1 MNDATSIRS
10 GLLATLEH
18 QLPRVL
24 SQISRDPHAPFYGCC
39 DRNWH
44 HYKIRDFPSIILQQ
58 GGYLVASAAEVDELQ
73 SRKPAYREIAR
84 ASAIFWNQRAELH
97 GAFEEYYPYE
107 QGYPPVAFST
117 LAMAKLAH
125 QGIVETEA
133 IYPGLK
139 KAAGQLLSRFE
150 PKAANQQVAGLAAL
164 EFVRHVA
171 PELVPAK
178 ALASVRQRTL
188 SLQDEEGW
196 YLEYGGPDLGYL
208 AVTIDCLWDAYD
220 ASKEPAYLNSARAAL
235 HFMASLVA
243 PFRRSIGMHNARN
256 TDYLTPYGIVRFL
269 DAEQEED
276 RSAAAFTVQAVFAGA
291 DRADHFFAAVD
302 DRYWSHYIGH
312 SVARAVQLLEDPE
325 RQKTLATAKPQASQ
339 EVGYE
344 SCGIWY
350 RPETGSNTS
359 LLLSRRKGGI
369 LTLGY
374 GKEFATDY
382 GWVVEATDGLQF
394 VNHWW
399 ADCWSWEMK
408 PVEGVLARIEG
419 HLFPHSE
426 TVVTPVKH
434 MALRV
439 LSFFFG
445 YRLINQLK
453 ARLIFKAEVSSIR
466 FRREIREISGLI
478 EIHDQLENLPDGAE
492 VKVAPR
498 ISKRH
503 VASAD
508 SHHPE
513 DFPQLLGWQAKRE
526 TNRDG
531 DRFEATIRYHRPSA

>member
-1 MNDATSIRS
+1 MSDVSSIRT
-10 GLLATLEH
+10 GLLATLER
-18 QLPRVL
+18 QLPRVF
-24 SQISRDPHAPFYGCC
+24 SQISRDPNAPFYGCC

-58 GGYLVASAAEVDELQ
+58 AGYFVASAAEIDELQ
-73 SRKPAYREIAR
+73 SRKSAYREIAR
-84 ASAIFWNQRAELH
+84 ASAIFWNQRAVLH

-117 LAMAKLAH
+117 LAMAKLAYH
-125 QGIVETEA
+125 GIIQTRA

-164 EFVRHVA
+164 ECIRRIV
-171 PELVPAK
+171 PELVPANS
-178 ALASVRQRTL
+178 LTSVRQRTL
-188 SLQDEEGW
+188 ALQNEEGW
-196 YLEYGGPDLGYL
+196 YQEYGGPDLGYL

-220 ASKEPAYLNSARAAL
+220 ASNEEAYLNSARTCL
-235 HFMASLVA
+235 HFIASLVA

-269 DAEQEED
+269 NAEQEED
-276 RSAAAFTVQAVFAGA
+276 RSAAAFTVNAVFADA
-291 DRADHFFAAVD
+291 DRPDHFFAAID
-302 DRYWSHYIGH
+302 DRYWCHYTGH

-325 RQKTLATAKPQASQ
+325 RQKALEKARPQPSQ
-339 EVGYE
+339 EVDYE
-344 SCGIWY
+344 SCGTWY
-350 RPETGSNTS
+350 RPETEGQPG

-369 LTLGY
+369 LTLGH
-374 GKEFATDY
+374 GQEFATDY
-382 GWVVEATDGLQF
+382 GWVVEVNDGLQF
-394 VNHWW
+394 VSHWW
-399 ADCWSWEMK
+399 SDRWTWEMN
-408 PVEGVLARIEG
+408 PGEGVLARIEG

-439 LSFFFG
+439 LSFIFG
-445 YRLINQLK
+445 YRLIDRLK
-453 ARLIFKAEVSSIR
+453 ARMIFKAEVSSIR
-466 FRREIREISGLI
+466 FRREIREISGSI
-478 EIHDQLENLPDGAE
+478 EIYDQLENLPVGAE

-513 DFPQLLGWQAKRE
+513 DFPELLGCQAKRE
-526 TNRDG
+526 TNRNG
-531 DRFEATIRYHRPSA
+531 NRFEATIRYHRPAV